1 MSQII
6 LQISQTTL
14 TNMAF
19 KGPLLIVFGIF
30 GSQLLT
36 NALVLHQPK
45 HNLWVTLANIT
56 RQETLC
62 LSVASPDNPFP
73 TGLVGLPTIA
83 NWENAKEEGWIMK
96 AWSGLGWKSS

>member
-19 KGPLLIVFGIF
+19 KGFLLTVFGIF
-30 GSQLLT
+30 GTQLVT

-45 HNLWVTLANIT
+45 QNPWITLANIT

-62 LSVASPDNPFP
+62 LSEASPDNPFP
-73 TGLVGLPTIA
+73 TCLVGLPTIA
-83 NWENAKEEGWIMK
+83 NWENAEKEGWIME
-96 AWSGLGWKSS
+96 A